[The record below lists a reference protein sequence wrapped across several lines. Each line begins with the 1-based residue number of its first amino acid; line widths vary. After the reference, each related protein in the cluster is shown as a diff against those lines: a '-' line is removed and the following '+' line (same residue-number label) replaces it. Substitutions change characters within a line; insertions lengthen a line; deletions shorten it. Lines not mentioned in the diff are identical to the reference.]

1 MPSSL
6 TADDDPSNDAVLWG
20 VAIGEE
26 GIKKYPVLLAENFL
40 DFKQLR
46 QFNAGNT
53 EPSVQ
58 ALVDPLDGLTG
69 AFQTCCKRVCALRV
83 SLPQNKTRAR
93 EPPQVRMHCVAQSK
107 CCREALTYTCHS
119 RDITR
124 YAEYG
129 PHQPDLPEVVE
140 NLD

>member
-93 EPPQVRMHCVAQSK
+93 EPPQVRMHCVAQS
-107 CCREALTYTCHS
+107 
-119 RDITR
+119 
-124 YAEYG
+124 
-129 PHQPDLPEVVE
+129 
-140 NLD
+140 